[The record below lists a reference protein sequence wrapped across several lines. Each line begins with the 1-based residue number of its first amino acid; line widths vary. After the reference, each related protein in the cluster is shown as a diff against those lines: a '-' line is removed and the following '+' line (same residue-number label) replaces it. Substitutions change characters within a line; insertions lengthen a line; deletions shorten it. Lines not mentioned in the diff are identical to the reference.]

1 MKPIWKWIIGIVGAI
16 LVIVLGA
23 AWYLSNNY
31 KPILEGKLKEIISE
45 SSDGLYKLE
54 YDELDLNV
62 VLGNVT
68 LKNAV
73 LVPDSAV
80 YEQLITA
87 EKAPDNR
94 FHIALD
100 ELKIRRFGLMNL
112 LLNKKLSISSIEL
125 ATPKV
130 HMVSQPHAFNDT
142 VKNEQPKTLYE
153 QIKNDLSAIAV
164 DKIDFTN
171 VKFSH
176 TKIADGKR
184 STMELDSVQLHIK
197 DVLIDENS
205 EQDST
210 RLFYTKLVDLSL
222 PGFEYD
228 LPDGFHRAKF
238 DHLKFNTQNRSLF
251 VSKVSFAPR
260 MSKSEFFKKKGKKTT
275 MAIMKV
281 DSLSFEGL
289 DIARLIDG
297 QKIYAREAK
306 LKNGSVSLYM
316 DLRYPSTPKSQ
327 IGNSPHQQIMKL
339 KQSIHVDT
347 VHLDNIDVLYGETSK
362 KYNQEG
368 VITFNS
374 ATGVITNVTN
384 DTTILAKDKF
394 MRADLRARVMN
405 SGNLHVI
412 FGFDML
418 SKNGAH
424 TYKGN
429 LGAMKASAFN
439 RIIKPLLN
447 VEISSGNIRKITFD
461 MAGTDYRNW
470 GDFRFDY
477 DDLKIT
483 ILSAKDE
490 EGKRSSKGILSFL
503 VNQIIINDSNPDAN
517 EVYHKGTVEYKRDPT
532 HSFWKT
538 LWQSLLDGIKQTAGI
553 SPEREAK
560 LMQAGRTT
568 QSAATGI
575 KGAAQRTGGFI
586 KGLFSKKDKDDAD
599 NKKEEKKEKSK

>member
-1 MKPIWKWIIGIVGAI
+1 MKPIWKWIIGIVSAI
-16 LVIVLGA
+16 LVIILGA

-31 KPILEGKLKEIISE
+31 KPILEDKLKEIIAE
-45 SSDGLYKLE
+45 SSDGLYSLQ
-54 YDELDLNV
+54 YDALDLSV
-62 VLGNVT
+62 ALGNVT

-73 LVPDSAV
+73 LIPDSAV
-80 YEQLITA
+80 YEQLVAA
-87 EKAPDNR
+87 EKAPNNR

-100 ELKIRRFGLMNL
+100 ELKIRRFGVMNL

-130 HMVSQPHAFNDT
+130 HMISQPHAYNDT

-153 QIKNDLSAIAV
+153 QIKDDLSAIAV

-171 VKFSH
+171 VKFTH

-184 STMELDSVQLHIK
+184 STMELDSVQLHIR
-197 DVLIDENS
+197 DVLIDEHS

-238 DHLKFNTQNRSLF
+238 DHLKFNTQKRSLL

-260 MSKSEFFKKKGKKTT
+260 MSKSEFFRKKGKKTT

-289 DIARLIDG
+289 DIARLIDD
-297 QKIYAREAK
+297 QKIYAQEAR
-306 LKNGSVSLYM
+306 LKDGSVSLYM
-316 DLRYPSTPKSQ
+316 DLRYPSTPKSH

-339 KQSIHVDT
+339 KQSIHIDT
-347 VHLDNIDVLYGETSK
+347 VYINNIDVLYGETSK

-368 VITFNS
+368 IITFNN
-374 ATGVITNVTN
+374 ATGIITNVTN
-384 DTTILAKDKF
+384 DTVALQKDKF
-394 MRADLRARVMN
+394 MRADLRAKIMN
-405 SGNLHVI
+405 SGNLHAI

-424 TYKGN
+424 TYKGS
-429 LGAMKASAFN
+429 LGAMKATAFN
-439 RIIKPLLN
+439 RIIKPLVN
-447 VEISSGNIRKITFD
+447 VEISSGNIRKVSFN

-477 DDLKIT
+477 DDLKIK
-483 ILSAKDE
+483 ILGSKDE

-553 SPEREAK
+553 SAEREAK
-560 LMQAGRTT
+560 LTQAGRKS
-568 QSAATGI
+568 QEAATGV

-586 KGLFSKKDKDDAD
+586 KGLFSKKDKEDAD
-599 NKKEEKKEKSK
+599 KKEEKKKKSK